1 MEYYDHAMLGATVG
15 LATGTP
21 RRYGPAIVAMAS
33 LAGTITDWDAV
44 PYPSGSEYYLTVH
57 RVWGHNL
64 FVAPLLSGLVG
75 AVGYLCWR
83 SIRRSDI
90 SLPGK
95 QGHAAHPLAVWIMV
109 GVLASL
115 SHVLTDLCYCGT
127 GKVEWPVVLF
137 WPLSKHGWG
146 LPLVSFTDR
155 GVTWIL
161 GVTLIAACLR
171 PRLGQMVGILGL
183 LVVMGYIA
191 VYAVVPTG

>member
-1 MEYYDHAMLGATVG
+1 
-15 LATGTP
+15 
-21 RRYGPAIVAMAS
+21 
-33 LAGTITDWDAV
+33 
-44 PYPSGSEYYLTVH
+44 
-57 RVWGHNL
+57 
-64 FVAPLLSGLVG
+64 
-75 AVGYLCWR
+75 
-83 SIRRSDI
+83 
-90 SLPGK
+90 
-95 QGHAAHPLAVWIMV
+95 MV

-171 PRLGQMVGILGL
+171 PRLAQAFGVLGL